1 MQIDPI
7 CGMQVDE
14 NTAQYKTE
22 YNGNT
27 YYFCAPGC
35 KKIFDAEPE
44 KYLKPRTSGIKI
56 SSIIIALLL
65 LAIAIIGVYLLAGGK
80 APTDS
85 IDSTYLSE
93 PRVNSEAGIKITLT
107 YLPDIL
113 PDINDATAF
122 DLKVTSHTDYN
133 DDFQNNSYLRDQDGK
148 TYKPISYDGSGGHHA
163 SGTLRFQKIDSKR
176 FDVVIQDIA
185 DVKERI
191 FKW

>member
-1 MQIDPI
+1 MQTDPI

-22 YNGNT
+22 YKGNT

-44 KYLKPRTSGIKI
+44 KYLKTGTSGIRI

-65 LAIAIIGVYLLAGGK
+65 LTLAGVYLLESGK
-80 APTDS
+80 PQVD
-85 IDSTYLSE
+85 LLG

-107 YLPDIL
+107 YSPDIS
-113 PDINDATAF
+113 DTNSF
-122 DLKVTSHTDYN
+122 DLKVTAHTDYN
-133 DDFQNNSYLRDQDGK
+133 DDFKNNSYLRDPDGK
-148 TYKPISYDGSGGHHA
+148 IYKPISYEGTGGHHA
-163 SGTLRFQKIDSKR
+163 SGTLRFQKIESKR
-176 FDVVIQDIA
+176 FDVVIQDVA

>member
-35 KKIFDAEPE
+35 KKVFDAEPE
-44 KYLKPRTSGIKI
+44 KYLKTGTSGMRI

-65 LAIAIIGVYLLAGGK
+65 LTTAIIGVYLLESGK
-80 APTDS
+80 APT
-85 IDSTYLSE
+85 YLLG
-93 PRVNSEAGIKITLT
+93 PRENSEAGIKITLT
-107 YLPDIL
+107 YLPDIT
-113 PDINDATAF
+113 DANAF
-122 DLKVTSHTDYN
+122 DLKVTSHIDYN
-133 DDFQNNSYLRDQDGK
+133 DDFMNNSYLRDPDGK
-148 TYKPISYDGSGGHHA
+148 TYEPLSYEGTGGHHA
-163 SGTLRFQKIDSKR
+163 SGTLRFPKIESKK
-176 FDVVIQDIA
+176 FELVIQDVA